1 MYRVCRSWIDNENPF
16 YSVKTWTRSLPL
28 NMFSQ
33 VIYTHRHLHST
44 RVMRKYWKPKLVRFI
59 VSQLP
64 KYVWKF
70 IADINFIAFESIDR
84 RAVVLFLW
92 TSRFFT
98 TVLPNI
104 YFFCCDDLFR
114 HVSKCLEKS
123 LMELLFSL

>member
-16 YSVKTWTRSLPL
+16 YSVKIWPRSLPL

-33 VIYTHRHLHST
+33 VIYTLRHLDST
-44 RVMRKYWKPKLVRFI
+44 RVMTKYWKPKLVRFI
-59 VSQLP
+59 VSQLA

-84 RAVVLFLW
+84 RAVLFLW

-98 TVLPNI
+98 TVLPNT
-104 YFFCCDDLFR
+104 YF
-114 HVSKCLEKS
+114 
-123 LMELLFSL
+123 LLRRFISSRFKMLRKVVNGTPV